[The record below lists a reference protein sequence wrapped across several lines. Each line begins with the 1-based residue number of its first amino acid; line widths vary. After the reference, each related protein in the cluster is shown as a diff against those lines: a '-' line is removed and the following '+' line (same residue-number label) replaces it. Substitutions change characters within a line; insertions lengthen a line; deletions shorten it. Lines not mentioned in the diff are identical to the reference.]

1 MKNSKLYLNI
11 FFQISLIL
19 VIVNLFLFDVGD
31 FNKIEFI
38 VSKKSLLV
46 FLFLVFLNFFM
57 SSLFFLILNIIADKK
72 LDLFQILNTFLQ
84 GGIVSLLIPGTG
96 VLFKYFKLKTLNISL
111 AEYSVSQSL
120 WSLNSFISYLFLALL
135 LGFLKI
141 IFSVPSYVIVLILLV
156 FIFITIFLY
165 LIRLNIFNF
174 LKNNIFKINRINNV
188 ISELSLIKKLIILN
202 KFRFILIYFLF
213 IFLSLL
219 QCYTFFL
226 AVSAFG
232 IEIDFL
238 TSSFLYIS
246 TSLVTVLAMINFV
259 GFFELIISFSA
270 SFIIEDFIDMA
281 LIAFGFRIIYI
292 FALISAILMCSIF
305 EKLKKN

>member
-1 MKNSKLYLNI
+1 
-11 FFQISLIL
+11 
-19 VIVNLFLFDVGD
+19 
-31 FNKIEFI
+31 
-38 VSKKSLLV
+38 
-46 FLFLVFLNFFM
+46 M
-57 SSLFFLILNIIADKK
+57 SSLFFLILNIITDKK

-120 WSLNSFISYLFLALL
+120 WSLNSFISYLSLALL

-141 IFSVPSYVIVLILLV
+141 IFSVPPYIIVLILLV

-174 LKNNIFKINRINNV
+174 LKKNIFKIKRINNV

-292 FALISAILMCSIF
+292 FALISAILICSIF
-305 EKLKKN
+305 EKLKK

>member
-1 MKNSKLYLNI
+1 MSKINTLNQYILLTRLNQPIGFLLLMLPCMWGILAACNSIND
-11 FFQISLIL
+11 IS
-19 VIVNLFLFDVGD
+19 N
-31 FNKIEFI
+31 NW
-38 VSKKSLLV
+38 
-46 FLFLVFLNFFM
+46 
-57 SSLFFLILNIIADKK
+57 FLIFLLIIGSIVMRSAGCIINDIFDRNYDKK
-72 LDLFQILNTFLQ
+72 
-84 GGIVSLLIPGTG
+84 VSRTVLRPLAKGT
-96 VLFKYFKLKTLNISL
+96 
-111 AEYSVSQSL
+111 
-120 WSLNSFISYLFLALL
+120 
-135 LGFLKI
+135 
-141 IFSVPSYVIVLILLV
+141 
-156 FIFITIFLY
+156 ITIFDAC
-165 LIRLNIFNF
+165 IC
-174 LKNNIFKINRINNV
+174 
-188 ISELSLIKKLIILN
+188 
-202 KFRFILIYFLF
+202 F